1 MPIPQGLFRVRQT
14 GVSQGGQQHRGKGL
28 WGGSKRETFLL
39 LSKDHKKPNMK
50 QETRR
55 AFCDWQPLRTV
66 QVMSLGIKSQSCG
79 ELG

>member
-1 MPIPQGLFRVRQT
+1 MDSNT
-14 GVSQGGQQHRGKGL
+14 GERFVGRFKG
-28 WGGSKRETFLL
+28 ETFLL

-50 QETRR
+50 QETCR

-79 ELG
+79 ELA